1 MNTPVGLGGVL
12 LVVAAIV
19 WLMVFVPGYAK
30 RGELIATA
38 KNIKEQ
44 VKKERA
50 AEVSTPHSR
59 LDRLVMTQRI
69 FSILFVLLFITAVT
83 NGLFAGVN
91 LGAWILSITLGTLSL
106 MSLVVSRLAA
116 KEASKIAHNIHT
128 ARQSVRSS
136 ATQAVAKARNNKEWT
151 PNQLPDPL
159 STSQSDS
166 APEVAD
172 VIDISKP
179 RRMMT
184 SKEID
189 EILARRRAI

>member
-1 MNTPVGLGGVL
+1 MNTPVGMGGVL

-38 KNIKEQ
+38 KNIQEQ
-44 VKKERA
+44 AKKER
-50 AEVSTPHSR
+50 EIEQSSPQQR
-59 LDRLVMTQRI
+59 LDRLVRTQRI
-69 FSILFVLLFITAVT
+69 FSVLFVLLFITAVT
-83 NGLFAGVN
+83 SGLLAGGN
-91 LGAWILSITLGTLSL
+91 LGLWILSITSGAISLLSL
-106 MSLVVSRLAA
+106 GVTRLAA
-116 KEASKIAHNIHT
+116 KEASKIAHTIHSN
-128 ARQSVRSS
+128 RQSARSS
-136 ATQAVAKARNNKEWT
+136 AAKAVAKAQNASGWT

-159 STSQSDS
+159 SKSQSDS
-166 APEVAD
+166 SPEVAD

>member
-1 MNTPVGLGGVL
+1 MNSPVGMGGVL

-19 WLMVFVPGYAK
+19 WLLVFVPGYAR

-44 VKKERA
+44 VKQER
-50 AEVSTPHSR
+50 EVEQSSPHSR

-69 FSILFVLLFITAVT
+69 FSILFLLLLIAGATA
-83 NGLFAGVN
+83 GLLAGN
-91 LGAWILSITLGTLSL
+91 NSGQWFLSITLSILSL
-106 MSLVVSRLAA
+106 LAFSVSRLAA
-116 KEASKIAHNIHT
+116 KQAAAIAQNIHA

-136 ATQAVAKARNNKEWT
+136 ASKMITKARNNKEWT
-151 PNQLPDPL
+151 PNQLPNPL
-159 STSQSDS
+159 SKSESNS

>member
-1 MNTPVGLGGVL
+1 
-12 LVVAAIV
+12 
-19 WLMVFVPGYAK
+19 MVFVPGYAK

-44 VKKERA
+44 VKKERP

-159 STSQSDS
+159 RTSQSDS

>member
-1 MNTPVGLGGVL
+1 MNNPVGLGGVL

-44 VKKERA
+44 VKKERE
-50 AEVSTPHSR
+50 AEISTPQSR
-59 LDRLVMTQRI
+59 LDRLVMTQRV

-83 NGLFAGVN
+83 NGLLAGVN

-106 MSLVVSRLAA
+106 LSLIVSRLAA
-116 KEASKIAHNIHT
+116 KEASNIAHNIYT
-128 ARQSVRSS
+128 ARQNVRSS
-136 ATQAVAKARNNKEWT
+136 ATKAVAKARNNKEWT

-159 STSQSDS
+159 RKSQSDS

-172 VIDISKP
+172 VIDILKP